1 MTSRVLAAVGIA
13 CPLFLVAIVV
23 LMRAGVITFTD
34 DFTGFKG
41 LGFLITCLVVAVPA
55 GLVASASALKIDR
68 SSWLARAAVAVNA
81 LLAVGAFF
89 LMGDLMF

>member
-13 CPLFLVAIVV
+13 CPLFLVAVVV

-41 LGFLITCLVVAVPA
+41 LGFAITCIVVAVPA
-55 GLVASASALKIDR
+55 GLVASACAIWMDR
-68 SSWLARAAVAVNA
+68 RSWLARAAIAVNA
-81 LLAVGAFF
+81 VLAVAALF
-89 LMGDLMF
+89 LISDLMF